1 MTATYSTGPLGSVE
15 MDQFILDSSPNHQ
28 VLYWNFSRDVLLTES
43 KSQTQRPQEAN
54 MNKDN
59 DQKNEQ
65 DEIEQGRREFLKGGV
80 AAAGAGLA
88 ARAVPGLAVAAAA

>member
-1 MTATYSTGPLGSVE
+1 
-15 MDQFILDSSPNHQ
+15 
-28 VLYWNFSRDVLLTES
+28 
-43 KSQTQRPQEAN
+43 